1 MTRDCVEDKSQKG
14 IFTRLKS
21 YLDRSRLGELL
32 VIKGVITPV
41 QLRKA
46 LSEQKETETPLG
58 QIFLKHAMISRRQL
72 IIILSRQITV
82 RLTATILFCTLSLMN
97 FGNKKARA
105 DVVRDIPSIIT
116 IATPE
121 TGPNLTKMTSYPA
134 LFGSAEKRSHNL
146 KAFTKWTG
154 MFSRFE
160 RSINSP
166 GSSKLMR
173 EWKENLSGFQNLSL
187 RDMADEVNDLMNSK
201 TYRSDS
207 KNYGKSDY
215 WATPAEFYNRGGDC
229 EDYAIAKYAAL
240 RALGVPDERLRVAII
255 HDKIK
260 NIPHAVL
267 IVYTDQGAYILDN
280 QVKKMRNIRNVTRYR
295 PIFSINRTAWWLHTT
310 PKATTILASAN

>member
-1 MTRDCVEDKSQKG
+1 MDRDYTETSRKG
-14 IFTRLKS
+14 IFTQLKS

-32 VIKGVITPV
+32 VIRGLITPA
-41 QLRKA
+41 QLRSA
-46 LSEQKETETPLG
+46 LTEQKETETPLG
-58 QIFLKHAMISRRQL
+58 QVFLKHAMITRRQL
-72 IIILSRQITV
+72 ILMLTRQITV
-82 RLTATILFCTLSLMN
+82 RVTATIMFCTLSLMN
-97 FGNKKARA
+97 FGSKKARA

-121 TGPNLTKMTSYPA
+121 TGPNLARVASYPA
-134 LFGSAEKRSHNL
+134 LFGSTEKRSHNL
-146 KAFTKWTG
+146 KAFTKWTT

-166 GSSKLMR
+166 TSDKLMR
-173 EWKENLSGFQNLSL
+173 EWKQNLSGFQNLSL

-201 TYRSDS
+201 KYRSDS

-280 QVKKMRNIRNVTRYR
+280 QVKEMRNVRNVSRYR
-295 PIFSINRTAWWLHTT
+295 PIFSINRTAWWLHTA
-310 PKATTILASAN
+310 PKTTTILASAD